1 VEQTDDHGRRGGR
14 NHPQAPEIPA
24 TETPRRRRR
33 GPQNGL
39 HGLVPVE
46 VRANSVR
53 PRPTP
58 RYGTRPYGVTF
69 DTLDNPGW
77 SLRIDLADTPLSDR
91 DYERME
97 MHRTEDDWVVSW
109 REDQR
114 WCAACGPLTLGEAV
128 AAFLEWARS

>member
-1 VEQTDDHGRRGGR
+1 VSKDVLPELQRWYLAQCDDKWEH
-14 NHPQAPEIPA
+14 
-24 TETPRRRRR
+24 T
-33 GPQNGL
+33 
-39 HGLVPVE
+39 
-46 VRANSVR
+46 
-53 PRPTP
+53 
-58 RYGTRPYGVTF
+58 YGVTF